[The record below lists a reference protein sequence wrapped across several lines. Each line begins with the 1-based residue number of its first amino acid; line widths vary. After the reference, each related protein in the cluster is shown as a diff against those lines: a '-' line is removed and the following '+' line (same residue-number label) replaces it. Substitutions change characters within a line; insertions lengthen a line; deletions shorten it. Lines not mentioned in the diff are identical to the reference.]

1 MPCFFARRRSDAAIG
16 LTEPQT
22 RQPRRCMGV
31 ASATRRRDV
40 AHVTTGGVV
49 SPGVLPSLAVAIA
62 GLVLAA
68 VALTWQAATFLLTG
82 SRLKVDSRQGATDGR
97 GIVHGMPGSESIE
110 RLRAQGYTHEVLG
123 AEVFNRGR
131 TGVSVTGIRA
141 VTSRGISFAPIA
153 DLLGPP
159 MPHRLEPG
167 ASASWFFP
175 LAPVRAAIATSAE
188 ELGHPNPDDVAI
200 DVDSGDGRRRRAKR
214 KLRVSG

>member
-1 MPCFFARRRSDAAIG
+1 MSRSV
-16 LTEPQT
+16 P
-22 RQPRRCMGV
+22 
-31 ASATRRRDV
+31 
-40 AHVTTGGVV
+40 
-49 SPGVLPSLAVAIA
+49 PSLAVAIA

-68 VALTWQAATFLLTG
+68 VALTWQAATFLMTG

-97 GIVHGMPGSESIE
+97 GIVHGAPGHETRE
-110 RLRAQGYTHEVLG
+110 LLLAQGYTQEVLG

-131 TGVSVTGIRA
+131 TGVNVTGIRA
-141 VTSRGISFAPIA
+141 VTSRGISCTPVA